1 MAKINQENEDI
12 NKFFQSPI
20 DYQKTNKLG
29 KTILQDPKKPRY
41 KDGELLKRSIISS
54 AQLFK
59 ET

>member
-1 MAKINQENEDI
+1 MAKVNQENEDI

-41 KDGELLKRSIISS
+41 KEGNLLKRSIISS
-54 AQLFK
+54 
-59 ET
+59 T